1 MTELLT
7 LNEVAGRLRVST
19 RTVQRLMRSGQ
30 LRFVKIGARTLV
42 TDKEVEAYLAARVRR
57 AA

>member
-7 LNEVAGRLRVST
+7 LQEVADRLRVST
-19 RTVQRLMRSGQ
+19 RTVQRLMASGQ
-30 LRFVKIGARTLV
+30 LRFVKIGSRTLF
-42 TDKEVEAYLAARVRR
+42 TAKEVEAYLAARVRR

>member
-1 MTELLT
+1 
-7 LNEVAGRLRVST
+7 
-19 RTVQRLMRSGQ
+19 MRSGQ

>member
-7 LNEVAGRLRVST
+7 LNEVADRLRVST